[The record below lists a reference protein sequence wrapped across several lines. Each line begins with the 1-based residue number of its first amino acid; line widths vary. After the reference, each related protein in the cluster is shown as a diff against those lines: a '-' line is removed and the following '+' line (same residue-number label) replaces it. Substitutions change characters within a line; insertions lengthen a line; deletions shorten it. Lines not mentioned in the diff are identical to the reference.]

1 MRATIEAMAGAV
13 ASKKPADVK
22 KIEKAEIVT
31 IRRRRA
37 RRKLEKDDAAP
48 LGQNLL
54 VVISRCNTEIR
65 AIEP

>member
-13 ASKKPADVK
+13 ASRKPADVK

-37 RRKLEKDDAAP
+37 RRKLEKDDAAQ

-54 VVISRCNTEIR
+54 CSHLKM
-65 AIEP
+65 